1 MKRLLVLCAV
11 LAVSALFGVPAS
23 ALGGTVGF
31 NVTPIATSSVPRDTA
46 VGDLDGKNGPDLVA
60 SVDEALQVMLNQG
73 NGTFAAPQAYPTGC
87 PTYQVELAD
96 VTTSGTDLPAD
107 GRLDAVVLCV
117 KNSGDL
123 KQIGRMAGNGAG
135 GFGPNNIS
143 ELSLGYL
150 SPNIYLEQSFALAKL
165 RAPGLPPVPIY
176 SYSNTYPK
184 FENRF
189 CFSYDWVSN
198 ECFSG
203 EAGWPTISAPIVA
216 GEIAQAQVFTLGG
229 EKGILAWGADT
240 PWKWSTR
247 ELAPSFPST
256 TNENFKSMTV
266 GDLAGDGPDLISAS
280 GSCGCG
286 YKDVPPA
293 GQINVLYGTV
303 AAGVP
308 DQVGI
313 KFPSAPGVTNIA
325 TGDFDLD
332 GRGDV
337 IGNSWSA
344 NPATLALTGAV
355 FVQTSNSAGGL
366 EAPQVF
372 PLAHNESFSRAPVRV
387 ADFDGNGGPDAV
399 AIVGGQIQVLL
410 NTKAAVKV
418 AAQNALTGIKGLPKK
433 VSIDKKGNLLLGSAT
448 NPPTASVDL
457 TITLP
462 GGKAKGS
469 AAASAKPKKGKK
481 KKAVVIGHA
490 KIKIPAGKKKALK
503 VHLKPKALAKL
514 KQGKTLKA
522 KLTIVAVGVD
532 GTKATKSQSLTI
544 KPRKVKKH

>member
-1 MKRLLVLCAV
+1 MKRILVLCA
-11 LAVSALFGVPAS
+11 ALVVFALPAS

-31 NVTPIATSSVPRDTA
+31 NVTPIATPSIPRDVA
-46 VGDLDGKNGPDLVA
+46 VGDLDGKNGPDIVA
-60 SVDEALQVMLNQG
+60 SVGEELKVMLNSG
-73 NGTFAAPQAYPTGC
+73 NGSFAAAQGYPTGC

-123 KQIGRMAGNGAG
+123 KQIGRLAGNGAG

-143 ELSLGYL
+143 GLSLGYL
-150 SPNIYLEQSFALAKL
+150 SSNLYLEQSFALAKL

-189 CFSYDWVSN
+189 CFSYDWVTN
-198 ECFSG
+198 DCLSG
-203 EAGWPTISAPIVA
+203 EAGWPTVSAPIVA

-229 EKGILAWGADT
+229 EKGILDWGADT
-240 PWKWSTR
+240 TWKWSTR

-308 DQVGI
+308 DQVGT

-325 TGDFDLD
+325 VGDFDLD

-344 NPATLALTGAV
+344 NPATAALTGAV
-355 FVQTSNSAGGL
+355 FVQTSNGAGAL
-366 EAPQVF
+366 EAPQMF

-387 ADFDGNGGPDAV
+387 ADLDANGSADAV

-410 NTKAAVKV
+410 NVKAAAKV
-418 AAQNALTGIKGLPKK
+418 AAQNALAGIKGLPKK
-433 VSIDKKGNLLLGSAT
+433 VQVDKKGNLLLGSAT

-462 GGKAKGS
+462 SGKAKGS

-490 KIKIPAGKKKALK
+490 KIKVPAGKKRPLK

-522 KLTIVAVGVD
+522 KLTIVAVAVD
-532 GTKATKSQSLTI
+532 GTKATKTQSLTI
-544 KPRKVKKH
+544 KPAKTKKKR